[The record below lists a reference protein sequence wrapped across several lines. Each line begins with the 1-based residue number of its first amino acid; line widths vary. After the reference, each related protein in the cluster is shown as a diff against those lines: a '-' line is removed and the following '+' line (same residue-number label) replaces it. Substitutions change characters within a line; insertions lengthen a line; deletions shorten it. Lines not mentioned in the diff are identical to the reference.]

1 MAKRPASIEAKD
13 IDIGIP
19 AAGRKKIVEG
29 LNRVLADT
37 YGVYL
42 KTHGFHW
49 NVTGPHFNSLHAMF
63 MIQYTELWNA
73 TDLIAERIRSL
84 GHMAPAS
91 YAAFSKLT
99 AISEEL
105 GAPDAMAM
113 VDALRRDNETVARTC
128 KEAFPAAEREGD
140 QPTMDLLTQRIQIH
154 EKTAWMLRSIAS

>member
-1 MAKRPASIEAKD
+1 
-13 IDIGIP
+13 
-19 AAGRKKIVEG
+19 
-29 LNRVLADT
+29 
-37 YGVYL
+37 
-42 KTHGFHW
+42 
-49 NVTGPHFNSLHAMF
+49 
-63 MIQYTELWNA
+63 
-73 TDLIAERIRSL
+73 
-84 GHMAPAS
+84 MAPAS